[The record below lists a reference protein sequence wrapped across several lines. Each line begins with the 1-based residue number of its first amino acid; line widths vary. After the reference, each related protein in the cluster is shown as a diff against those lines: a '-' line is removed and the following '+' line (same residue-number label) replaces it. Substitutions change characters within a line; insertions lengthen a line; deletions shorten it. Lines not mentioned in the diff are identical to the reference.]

1 MSLNSQG
8 LEVGLRAQMLELQL
22 LLRLPPFPRGLPEQ
36 PIPHPAYNEGTR
48 IHEPAGWPAAGGAAT
63 GPLGPR
69 PEGFSLRSSW
79 EPHLEEGRE
88 RQRSRWREAKATRM
102 QERENNKDKTRRGK

>member
-1 MSLNSQG
+1 M
-8 LEVGLRAQMLELQL
+8 RAQMPELQL
-22 LLRLPPFPRGLPEQ
+22 LLRLLPFPRGLPVQ

-79 EPHLEEGRE
+79 EPHLEEGRRE
-88 RQRSRWREAKATRM
+88 TEIEMERSRGY
-102 QERENNKDKTRRGK
+102 ENARKGKQ